1 MTYGLT
7 DAGFNRKTADI
18 IRSELE
24 SLFKGVYGEDLNVA
38 PTSPEGNLI
47 GALSERESLI
57 WELIEAVYLSQY
69 RDSASGTS
77 LDNAVSLIGIS
88 RLDAQRSTVTLTLA
102 TEYTTAD
109 ITVTAGSQA
118 SQPATG
124 VLWETTVD
132 ATIPAAIDVL
142 TGLNVSSITWQSG
155 NTIRY
160 TFSGTPDLSSVSVGD
175 LLYTEGAINKSN
187 NGLMSIT
194 AVDDV
199 SDYIDVTN
207 LARSDAAADETAGA
221 TCSTTD
227 GYVTVSAQSVD
238 AGPFAASFGAIN
250 TINTPVANWDYVNNL
265 EVADTGRSTESDT
278 DLRRRA
284 AASTVSAD
292 GGTLNTM
299 TARILSEI
307 NGVSYAG
314 GRENRTNA
322 TDSNGLPPH
331 SFEIVVVGGVD
342 QDIADLIWESKP
354 AGIETFGNTSATVTD
369 DYGVSNTIYFSRVTE
384 IQIYVE
390 LSITTDSTYPTD
402 GDDQVK
408 SALTDYFSTLSNGDD
423 VLNHKLKAAVSSV
436 DGILSITYLYQGT
449 SSPPTSEANITITSS
464 QVATLDAG
472 NITIV

>member
-342 QDIADLIWESKP
+342 QDIA
-354 AGIETFGNTSATVTD
+354 TVTD